1 MSHSCMLSFYSRFLI
16 INTEANYWK
25 ILHIKINHVHD
36 IIAEKWCSRF
46 HQSYM
51 LLCRIDT
58 CFSFLFIKYVIG
70 VWTTDLFWE
79 IFSTPKFIGCFKIKT
94 FPNNITVLEN
104 MSDGHISILENRKKV
119 CYKHNITVFPWNTF
133 LLEGKIVWYN
143 QQHYP
148 HIKKESN
155 GYNMNVHLT

>member
-94 FPNNITVLEN
+94 FLNNITVLEN
-104 MSDGHISILENRKKV
+104 MSDGHISILEKRKKYV
-119 CYKHNITVFPWNTF
+119 TSIILRFFLEILSYWKEKSFDITNNT
-133 LLEGKIVWYN
+133 I
-143 QQHYP
+143 P
-148 HIKKESN
+148 I
-155 GYNMNVHLT
+155 